1 MIRMIVVLGTV
12 LLTTVASTASSTQT
26 KSPAIVVQVGLQV
39 AGAAYAASGPG
50 ECVHTT
56 DASLFDVPGAMWG
69 IRTRDRD
76 RDVNF
81 TFWRLSKGGEMLT
94 VWVTTGGKTHRVNTL
109 QVGPSTER
117 RGSGKATFE
126 KRAAGGVFTL
136 DLLADT
142 GAKITGQLTCSA
154 FVAPEANGN

>member
-1 MIRMIVVLGTV
+1 MTRTLLAIGAS
-12 LLTTVASTASSTQT
+12 LLTTVAPAASSAQP
-26 KSPAIVVQVGLQV
+26 KPPAIVVQVALQV

-56 DASLFDVPGAMWG
+56 DASLFEVPGAMWG

-94 VWVTTGGKTHRVNTL
+94 IWVTTGGKTHRVNTL
-109 QVGPSTER
+109 QVGPATER

-126 KRAAGGVFTL
+126 KRGAGGVFTV

-142 GAKITGQLTCSA
+142 GAKVTGQLTCSA
-154 FVAPEANGN
+154 FVAPEGNGY